1 MPKIIT
7 AKRAENEVEKAREYV
22 KVHILFPAGVLGLI
36 AMLAGVFALIY
47 QFVVETYNW
56 RTFLESSGLIVAGG
70 VLGWVQTRYHQYVLR
85 EYPRLFASRLRAPRL
100 GQKRVKKELQARTA
114 EHPGQKL
121 VPWLYMLGIGLLLAA
136 SIVGWRVGPLD
147 YIAAFFLPW
156 AGFFWAKLFFWRR
169 VLPQG
174 KSQK

>member
-70 VLGWVQTRYHQYVLR
+70 ALGWVQTRYHQYVLR
-85 EYPRLFASRLRAPRL
+85 EYPRLFASRLRVAPRL
-100 GQKRVKKELQARTA
+100 GQKRKKGAQAKPV
-114 EHPGQKL
+114 EHPGQSV
-121 VPWLYMLGIGLLLAA
+121 VPWLYVVGIGTLVAG
-136 SIVGWRVGPLD
+136 SIVVWRIGPLD
-147 YIAAFFLPW
+147 SVAAFFLPW
-156 AGFFWAKLFFWRR
+156 AGFFWAKLFFWRKA
-169 VLPQG
+169 LTQG
-174 KSQK
+174 KS

>member
-7 AKRAENEVEKAREYV
+7 AKRAESEVEKAREYV
-22 KVHILFPAGVLGLI
+22 KVHILLPSGLLGLI
-36 AMLAGVFALIY
+36 TMLAGVFALIY

-56 RTFLESSGLIVAGG
+56 RTFLESSGLLLVGG
-70 VLGWVQTRYHQYVLR
+70 ILGWAQTRYHQYVLR

-100 GQKRVKKELQARTA
+100 GQKRVKKELRARTV

-121 VPWLYMLGIGLLLAA
+121 VPWLYVLGIGLLLAA
-136 SIVGWRVGPLD
+136 SIAGWRVGPLD

-169 VLPQG
+169 VLGPA
-174 KSQK
+174 KKP

>member
-56 RTFLESSGLIVAGG
+56 RTFLESSGLILSGG
-70 VLGWVQTRYHQYVLR
+70 ALGWAQTRYHQYVLR
-85 EYPRLFASRLRAPRL
+85 EYPRLFASRLRVAPRL
-100 GQKRVKKELQARTA
+100 GQKRKKGAQAKPV
-114 EHPGQKL
+114 EHPGQGL
-121 VPWLYMLGIGLLLAA
+121 VPWLYVVGIGTLIGVSA
-136 SIVGWRVGPLD
+136 IGWRVGPLD
-147 YIAAFFLPW
+147 YVAAFFLPW
-156 AGFFWAKLFFWRR
+156 AGFFWAKLFFWRK
-169 VLPQG
+169 VLTQG
-174 KSQK
+174 KS